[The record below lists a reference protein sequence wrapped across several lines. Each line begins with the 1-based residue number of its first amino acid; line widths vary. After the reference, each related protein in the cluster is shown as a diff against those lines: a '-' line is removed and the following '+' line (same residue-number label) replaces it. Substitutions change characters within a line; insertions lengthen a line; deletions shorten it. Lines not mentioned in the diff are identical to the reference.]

1 MLFMQSLNGWPQ
13 VDLHYNGFCNSV
25 LWQLF
30 HYVPL
35 NTESKLSE
43 TKTLQKQWAAY
54 QAANQAFAEAVLK
67 VYRPGDV
74 VWVQDYH
81 LMLLPGILKTRIP
94 DMKVSLLSKFQS
106 TELLLFLASHSH
118 ARRLS
123 HHYAAC
129 RVCPEAKLAGKIH

>member
-1 MLFMQSLNGWPQ
+1 M
-13 VDLHYNGFCNSV
+13 

-81 LMLLPGILKTRIP
+81 LMLLPGLLKTRVP
-94 DMKVSLLSKFQS
+94 DMKVG
-106 TELLLFLASHSH
+106 
-118 ARRLS
+118 
-123 HHYAAC
+123 HYHC
-129 RVCPEAKLAGKIH
+129 HFCM